1 VSNPIEQFA
10 VVPLF
15 SPPVAAG
22 SKLPFWTFTNSS
34 MAMVATVVLIT
45 AFFWLATRKR
55 SAVPGRWQSAGEIL
69 YEYVGGLV
77 RDNVGKEG
85 KPFVPFI
92 FSLFMFVLV
101 GNFLGLLPWSF
112 TFTSHVLVTASL
124 AVFIF
129 VSVTIIGFV
138 KQGSHYFRMFFPAGA
153 PLVTAVILIPVEVL
167 SYLSRPLSL
176 SVRLFVNMTVGH
188 IIFTVLGGFVVA
200 LGGFYVLPGIIPL
213 AGIAGMYLLEFLVAA
228 LQAYVFTVLTCIY
241 LHDAFHAH

>member
-1 VSNPIEQFA
+1 MANPIEQFA
-10 VVPLF
+10 VEPLF
-15 SPPVAAG
+15 SPPATAG
-22 SKLPFWTFTNSS
+22 KMLPFWTFTNSS

-45 AFFWLATRKR
+45 AFFWAATRKR
-55 SAVPGRWQSAGEIL
+55 TPVPGRWQAAGELL
-69 YEYVGGLV
+69 YDYVSGLV
-77 RDNVGKEG
+77 RENVGKEG

-92 FSLFMFVLV
+92 FTLFTFVLV

-124 AVFIF
+124 AVLIF
-129 VSVTIIGFV
+129 VSVTIIGFY
-138 KQGSHYFRMFFPAGA
+138 KQGTHYFRMFFPAGA

-188 IIFTVLGGFVVA
+188 IIFSVLGGFVVA
-200 LGGFYVLPGIIPL
+200 LSGFFVLPALIPL

>member
-1 VSNPIEQFA
+1 MANPIEQFA
-10 VVPLF
+10 VQPLF
-15 SPPVAAG
+15 SPPAATG
-22 SKLPFWTFTNSS
+22 KLLPFWTFTNSS

-45 AFFWLATRKR
+45 AFFWAATRKR
-55 SAVPGRWQSAGEIL
+55 TPVPGRWQAAGELL
-69 YEYVGGLV
+69 YDYVSGLV
-77 RDNVGKEG
+77 RENVGKEG

-92 FSLFMFVLV
+92 FTLFTFVLV

-124 AVFIF
+124 ALLIF
-129 VSVTIIGFV
+129 VSVTIIGFY
-138 KQGSHYFRMFFPAGA
+138 KQGTHYFRMFFPAGA

-188 IIFTVLGGFVVA
+188 IIFSVLGGFVVA
-200 LGGFYVLPGIIPL
+200 LSGFFVIPALIPL